1 MRRLLTSAVAATA
14 VVLGAISG
22 TALADT
28 HAPSA
33 EAFVLNCG
41 GTQTTFVSPVGPAEA
56 AQITG
61 KTGVGI
67 LEQVL
72 SPSGDVVFQHQ
83 SFSALNPDKLTTCT
97 DEAGFTYLVLVT
109 PPTHH

>member
-1 MRRLLTSAVAATA
+1 MKHPRCLGALVAAAVAALSVSSA
-14 VVLGAISG
+14 
-22 TALADT
+22 ALADT

-83 SFSALNPDKLTTCT
+83 SFSALNPDKLTKRR
-97 DEAGFTYLVLVT
+97 DE
-109 PPTHH
+109 